1 MKKIIAIVALAA
13 SLSSNAFFNNNSY
26 NGGGYGGG
34 YNDNGVFGYNPYDA
48 FIDPR
53 WYFEEMSNMM
63 DDFGNFG
70 GNNYNNGYGYNPY
83 FYGNPYYNA
92 PAANAYTAPKTVAKP
107 AAAK

>member
-13 SLSSNAFFNNNSY
+13 SLSSNAFFNNWNNNGY
-26 NGGGYGGG
+26 NGYGYE
-34 YNDNGVFGYNPYDA
+34 DNGIFGYNPYDA

-53 WYFEEMSNMM
+53 WYVEEMSNMM

-83 FYGNPYYNA
+83 YYGNPYYNA

>member
-1 MKKIIAIVALAA
+1 MKKIIAIVALAV
-13 SLSSNAFFNNNSY
+13 SLSSNAFFNNYNNGY
-26 NGGGYGGG
+26 NGYG
-34 YNDNGVFGYNPYDA
+34 YNDNGIFGYNPYDA

-83 FYGNPYYNA
+83 YYGNPYYRA
-92 PAANAYTAPKTVAKP
+92 PAANVYTAPKTVAKP